1 MLYYT
6 GMEEDD
12 IQAIRDATIVVT
24 VDVSE
29 EEEVNMLLFLEFDCL
44 HVIHIVYPRVLTSP
58 HGRLIE
64 QTVD

>member
-12 IQAIRDATIVVT
+12 IQALRDATIVVT

-29 EEEVNMLLFLEFDCL
+29 EEEVIMLPFLEFDCPS
-44 HVIHIVYPRVLTSP
+44 VCHIVYNPRVLTSP
-58 HGRLIE
+58 HG
-64 QTVD
+64 

>member
-29 EEEVNMLLFLEFDCL
+29 EEEVNMLPFLEFDCPS
-44 HVIHIVYPRVLTSP
+44 VCHIVIIL
-58 HGRLIE
+58 E
-64 QTVD
+64 F